1 MSDVIEFMLN
11 GEVMTVRDVRADT
24 TLLNWLRLT
33 QQQTGS
39 KEGCAEGDC
48 GACTILIRR
57 PDDVSHAMQ
66 AVNGCILFMPM
77 IEGCVITT
85 VEGISSKTGELH
97 PVQQAIIDHHGA
109 QCGFCTPGF
118 VVSLYWLWRQKG
130 PFDAATI
137 NDVLAGNLCRCTGY
151 HPLVEA
157 GKSLTDKDMPDWE
170 VARIKAE
177 DEFLSQFA
185 PGKTLTL
192 SCEGQSFFAPR
203 TLDDLTT
210 IYDEY
215 PQAQILSGGTDIGL
229 WVTKQHRDLP
239 VLISTKSVR
248 ELNRLEKNKT
258 GWRIGAGV
266 SHQKAMDEIGD
277 AIPALQEIWRRFG
290 SMQVRASGTVCG
302 NIANGSPIGDIS
314 PCFIAL
320 DAEVQLSKKDSSR
333 QLKLEDFFISYGKQD
348 REKGEFVEAL
358 TVPHLEEASYF
369 QAHKISKRFDQDISS
384 VLIAAW
390 IKLDGDKIDTC
401 RLAFGGMAGIPM
413 RARHTETL
421 VSAQNPKDIA
431 AQALREALAKDFTPL
446 DDMRASSDYRL
457 MVAAN
462 VLWRMLQSP
471 KEEMPSSLAGEAVY
485 QQIPTLQPEE
495 GR

>member
-1 MSDVIEFMLN
+1 MSNVIEFMLN
-11 GEVMTVRDVRADT
+11 GEVMKVRDIRADT
-24 TLLNWLRLT
+24 TLLNWLRLA

-57 PDDVSHAMQ
+57 PDDTTHAMQ

-85 VEGISSKTGELH
+85 VEGIASSTGALH

-130 PFDAATI
+130 PFTSAVI

-157 GKSLTDKDMPDWE
+157 GKSLADKDMPDWE
-170 VARIKAE
+170 EERIKAE
-177 DEFLSQFA
+177 DDFLSQHA
-185 PGKTLTL
+185 ASKTLSL
-192 SCEGQSFFAPR
+192 SHDGQRFFAPR
-203 TLDDLTT
+203 TLEELTEL
-210 IYDEY
+210 YDQY
-215 PQAQILSGGTDIGL
+215 PEAQILSGGTDIGL

-239 VLISTKSVR
+239 CIISTKSVSN
-248 ELNRLEKNKT
+248 LDKIKKQKT
-258 GWRIGAGV
+258 NWVIGAGV
-266 SHQKAMDEIGD
+266 SHQKAMDEMGAD
-277 AIPALQEIWRRFG
+277 MPALQEIWRRFG

-320 DAEVQLSKKDSSR
+320 GAELRLSKKGGSR
-333 QLKLEDFFISYGKQD
+333 QIKLEDFFISYGKQD
-348 REKGEFVEAL
+348 RASGEFVEAAI
-358 TVPHLEEASYF
+358 VPHLEENSYF
-369 QAHKISKRFDQDISS
+369 KAHKISKRFDQDISS

-390 IKLDGDKIDTC
+390 IKLKGDKIEAC
-401 RLAFGGMAGIPM
+401 RFAFGGMAGIPT

-421 VSAQNPKDIA
+421 ALSQNPKDIKP
-431 AQALREALAKDFTPL
+431 QALREALALDFTPF

-457 MVAAN
+457 TAAAN
-462 VLWRMLQSP
+462 ALWRMVQSP
-471 KEEMPSSLAGEAVY
+471 SQEMSASLAGEAIFRAV
-485 QQIPTLQPEE
+485 PSLQTEE
-495 GR
+495 TA